1 MKLPWL
7 IALAALSFLTTLVL
21 HAPAALLYSQKE
33 AKPPAD
39 AVRLHGIQGTLSR
52 GGFSALTVNNRV
64 VLTDARWTL
73 HPLWLGLLRLS
84 ADLET
89 GGDVPAAG
97 EAGSSATL
105 RASVSRAVFGK
116 LRWSNV
122 DAAASVKTLLSA
134 ANQATLPV
142 EGQISLSLPLVLM
155 DAGVPVH
162 AEGTAEVQGLA
173 WTLAREPLQLGDFS
187 ATLSTDDKGI
197 LAALSS
203 GPGPLELSGEARLA
217 GDRSYDLHLQLKPRP
232 EAGAQLQTLI
242 RSLGQ
247 PDVQGWYHIR
257 RQGTL

>member
-7 IALAALSFLTTLVL
+7 IALAALSFLATLVL

-33 AKPPAD
+33 GKPPAD

-84 ADLET
+84 ADLAVSGNG
-89 GGDVPAAG
+89 GGDAV
-97 EAGSSATL
+97 L

-116 LRWSNV
+116 LRWSDV

-134 ANQATLPV
+134 ANQAALPV
-142 EGQISLSLPLVLM
+142 EGQIRLNLPLVLM

-162 AEGTAEVQGLA
+162 AEGSAELQGLA

-187 ATLSTDDKGI
+187 AALSTDDKGI
-197 LAALSS
+197 LATLSS
-203 GPGPLELSGEARLA
+203 GPGPLELSGEARLS
-217 GDRSYDLHLQLKPRP
+217 GDRSYDLHMQLKPRP
-232 EAGAQLQTLI
+232 EASAQLQTLI
-242 RSLGQ
+242 RSLGK

-257 RQGTL
+257 KQGTL